1 MITSIAKPLANMVV
15 APIRRRRA
23 APDTPPAGRA
33 HYEPT
38 PFAPTEAEATRRA
51 ADIPVAK
58 TPKEGWRGADWPP
71 PVLAGCDE
79 PLVDD
84 APDLRG
90 VWRVEKGPL
99 RGHVER
105 VEQAGNRVVI
115 TAAGIIHDMF
125 ADGTLEGGVNDIGEA
140 GTQLSV
146 AARFE
151 DGRLNLYP
159 GDRGVVAVTRYLDG
173 DEMVWRWGPWRNR
186 LRRVDPPVD

>member
-1 MITSIAKPLANMVV
+1 MIRSVAKPMANMIV

-23 APDTPPAGRA
+23 APDVPPGGRE

-38 PFAPTEAEATRRA
+38 PFAPTRAEATRPA
-51 ADIPVAK
+51 ADIPVSK
-58 TPKEGWRGADWPP
+58 TPKEAWRGDDWPA

-79 PLVDD
+79 PIVDG

-105 VEQAGNRVVI
+105 IEQAGNRVVI

-140 GTQLSV
+140 GTQISV

-186 LRRVDPPVD
+186 LRRVDAPTD